1 MAKGD
6 NQAIAYYD
14 PGTDISAFCEAAVT
28 GMRFV
33 KISDPKKVASQAL
46 SSTADGGNIV
56 VSPCGANE
64 RAFGVASYDSPIG
77 DWCPIM
83 RGHKVVPVT
92 SGAALTAGDLV
103 VSDATGRAVP
113 YDAPALSG
121 DAEDLPAV
129 PFVCG
134 QVLNSPT
141 AAGQTAIVA
150 LDL

>member
-14 PGTDISAFCEAAVT
+14 PGTDITALVESAVT

-46 SSTADGGNIV
+46 STTADGGNIV
-56 VSPCGANE
+56 VSPCGAGE
-64 RAFGVASYDSPIG
+64 KAFGVASYDSPAA
-77 DWCPIM
+77 DWVPVM

-92 SGAALTAGDLV
+92 AGAAMTAGDQV
-103 VSDATGRAVP
+103 MSDATGRAITWVT
-113 YDAPALSG
+113 AASEANSRLG
-121 DAEDLPAV
+121 V
-129 PFVCG
+129 
-134 QVLNSPT
+134 VLNSPT

-150 LDL
+150 LDV